1 MYRYALAGLIAC
13 AALAGAAEAAPTACD
28 RDCLYGYV
36 DRYLQALPRHD
47 SKSLPWAKKA
57 KVTEN
62 NVVLAIGDG
71 VWGTATGLGNYKLQF
86 ADPKTG
92 QVGVFGE
99 LIESGDRSVFALRLK
114 VAQGRISEAETIIVR
129 VNDFGALPGGANP
142 FANPTFTDKPFMTQ
156 NLAPAQRRSRQQLI
170 AVANGYFE
178 TLQLNDGTIRTAFD
192 PTCNRVENGLQTTNN
207 PAMPLGPLSA
217 LGCEAQFALG
227 QYRYDDRL
235 RDRRFPLVDEERGLV
250 LAAGF
255 IDHEGRLDEYRLTDG
270 TLARSVIRRP
280 HSFVLLEL
288 FKIVDGKIRQVEA
301 AFITVPY
308 NMPSVWVRP
317 QVRP

>member
-1 MYRYALAGLIAC
+1 MFRYACTVLATWAVLAGT
-13 AALAGAAEAAPTACD
+13 AAAAQPQCD

-47 SKSLPWAKKA
+47 ARALPWAKHA

-62 NVVLAIGDG
+62 NVALAVGDG
-71 VWGTATGLGNYKLQF
+71 VWGTATGLGSYRLKF
-86 ADPKTG
+86 ADPQTG

-99 LIESGDRSVFALRLK
+99 MIESGDRSVFALRLK
-114 VAQGRISEAETIIVR
+114 IEQGRISEAETVIVR
-129 VNDFGALPGGANP
+129 VNDFGALPGGDNP
-142 FANPTFTDKPFMTQ
+142 FANPSFIDKPFMTQ
-156 NLAPAQRRSRQQLI
+156 ALAPSQRSTRQQLI
-170 AVANGYFE
+170 TVANGYFE

-192 PTCNRVENGLQTTNN
+192 PACNRIENGLQTTNN

-255 IDHEGRLDEYRLTDG
+255 IDHQGRLGDY
-270 TLARSVIRRP
+270 TLADGSPAQSPIRRP
-280 HSFVLLEL
+280 HTFVLLEL
-288 FKIVDGKIRQVEA
+288 FKIVDGKIMQVEA

-308 NMPSVWVRP
+308 NMPSPWVRHSGH
-317 QVRP
+317 